1 MNAFANDDE
10 VELLKKSLQQFSKK
24 EVADHYLDWEKQG
37 NIPWEMWKKLGE
49 QGLLLSEIPE
59 KYGGLGASFMYSAKI
74 IVTFSILRYNSIVA
88 FVFVHDILFLLYIS
102 KYET

>member
-24 EVADHYLDWEKQG
+24 EVADHYQDWEKQG
-37 NIPWEMWKKLGE
+37 KIPREMWKKQGE

-59 KYGGLGASFMYSAKI
+59 KYGGLGTSYIYYAKI
-74 IVTFSILRYNSIVA
+74 IEKFSKLQYNSIA
-88 FVFVHDILFLLYIS
+88 TNISVHEVIM
-102 KYET
+102 TQ